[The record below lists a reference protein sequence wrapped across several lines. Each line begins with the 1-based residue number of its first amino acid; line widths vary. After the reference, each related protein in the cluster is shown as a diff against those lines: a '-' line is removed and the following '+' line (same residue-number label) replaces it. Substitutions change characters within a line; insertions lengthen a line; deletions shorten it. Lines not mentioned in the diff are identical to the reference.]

1 MFCNKLIPHFSAKF
15 FKPQIL
21 GDMLKHLDPESKL
34 QKATQ
39 IYFLQHSI
47 EMINDHLTYQDE
59 ELALNLMNSLDILK
73 NCDDQQVSDAA
84 FEVDDRMKFNIGA
97 MPSFK
102 KKAFQRLEMI
112 KLQREKRLGVR
123 E

>member
-1 MFCNKLIPHFSAKF
+1 
-15 FKPQIL
+15 
-21 GDMLKHLDPESKL
+21 MLKHLDPESKL

-39 IYFLQHSI
+39 IYFLQNSI

-112 KLQREKRLGVR
+112 KL
-123 E
+123 